1 MKKMARLVCMSALVL
16 SMTACGGK
24 GSTESA
30 APAASTAQT
39 TESQPA
45 ENTEGNDTVYETVSL
60 RAAYMPNMGGASLL
74 VTAKEF
80 GFFDTYG
87 LDVELVEFGDG
98 TAEIAAMASGD
109 IDFAMIGHGAH
120 ALCAEGSAVVFYPD
134 AIGLSSAIVANKTR
148 DISGLEDLRG
158 KSVAYVSG
166 TSSEELLV
174 LALSK
179 ADMTMDDIEAVN
191 FDVSGMV
198 TAMASGQVDAA
209 ASSQPYTSTI
219 KAQLGDD
226 FIQLCEDRDYL
237 DERVLMNSEICTSE
251 FAKENPELLV
261 RISCA
266 LLEAADYRSE
276 HIEDIAAA
284 VAKQCQGDKDTFLTL
299 TEECMWL
306 PGKEVNTHV
315 KDDSLKAFY
324 ENAQTAFLNS
334 GRLAEPVPVENY
346 VRFDVIKSACDIV
359 YSESN

>member
-1 MKKMARLVCMSALVL
+1 MKKKMNLLVVTVLIL

-24 GSTESA
+24 TTTESA
-30 APAASTAQT
+30 DK
-39 TESQPA
+39 E
-45 ENTEGNDTVYETVSL
+45 ENNFETVNL

-80 GFFDTYG
+80 GFFNAYG
-87 LDVELVEFGDG
+87 LDVELIEFGDG

-120 ALCAEGSAVVFYPD
+120 ALCIEGSAAVFYAD
-134 AIGLSSAIVANKTR
+134 AIGLSSAIIANRTR
-148 DISGLEDLRG
+148 NINSLEDLRG
-158 KSVAYVSG
+158 NSVAYVAG

-179 ADMTMDDIEAVN
+179 ANMTMDDIEAVN

-219 KAQLGDD
+219 KAQLGED
-226 FIQLCEDRDYL
+226 FLQLCEDRDYL
-237 DERVLMNSEICTSE
+237 DERVLMNSEICTAE
-251 FAKENPELLV
+251 FARKNPDVLI
-261 RISCA
+261 RIACA
-266 LLEAADYRSE
+266 LLEAGDYRSE
-276 HIEDIAAA
+276 HIKDVAAV
-284 VAKQCQGDKDTFLTL
+284 VAKQCQGDKETFLTL

-306 PGKEVNTHV
+306 SGEEVNGYV
-315 KDDSLKAFY
+315 KDDSLIGFY

-334 GRLAEPVPVENY
+334 GRLEQPVPVEDY
-346 VRFDVIKSACDIV
+346 VMLDIIKSACDIV
-359 YSESN
+359 YGQ